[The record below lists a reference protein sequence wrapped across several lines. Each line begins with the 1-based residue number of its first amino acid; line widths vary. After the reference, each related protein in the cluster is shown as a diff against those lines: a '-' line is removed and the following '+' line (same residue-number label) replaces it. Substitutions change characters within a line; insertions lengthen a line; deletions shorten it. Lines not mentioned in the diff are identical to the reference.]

1 MGASDYLLPNNR
13 VLRYNFRE
21 RMIHW
26 SAAVSYVYLLL
37 TGLAFWSPWL
47 SWIAVV
53 LGGGWVS
60 ARLHPWAGLIFTF
73 AVLLMYAQWADQ
85 MHETPA
91 DKAWW
96 AAMNHY
102 ISNEDEQVPPAGRF
116 NGGQKFLFWSFF
128 WCGIL
133 LLLSG
138 VVLWYPVQFPAAV
151 RLVAIFIHPVA
162 ALITIG
168 LFMLH
173 VYMGT
178 AYERGAFG
186 SVIRGDVSR
195 AFAMRHH
202 RTWFEDLVRAASP
215 RK

>member
-1 MGASDYLLPNNR
+1 MSASEYLLPNDR

-26 SAAVSYVYLLL
+26 TAAISYVYLLL

-47 SWIAVV
+47 FWLSVV
-53 LGGGWVS
+53 LGGGSVS
-60 ARLHPWAGLIFTF
+60 RMLHPWAGLVFTF
-73 AVLLMYAQWADQ
+73 AVLLMYGQWAEQ
-85 MHETPA
+85 MHETSG

-96 AAMNHY
+96 AAMRHY
-102 ISNEDEQVPPAGRF
+102 ITNEDDLVPPAGRF

-138 VVLWYPVQFPAAV
+138 VVLWYPQQFPQML
-151 RLVAIFIHPVA
+151 RLTAILIHPA
-162 ALITIG
+162 AAMITIG

-186 SVIRGDVSR
+186 SVMRGDVSR

-202 RTWFEDLVRAASP
+202 RTWIEDLVREASP